1 MTAGERN
8 AKLSAMTRA
17 LDETTQLGEVIERL
31 TLSYPTLPSSTIAE
45 VVDELHARFNG
56 ARIREYVP
64 LFVERRAHTALTE
77 LNVSYE

>member
-1 MTAGERN
+1 LTAGERD
-8 AKLSAMTRA
+8 AKLSAMVNA
-17 LDETTQLGEVIERL
+17 LDEQTLLGEVVERL
-31 TLSYPTLPSSTIAE
+31 ALSYPTLSPATINE

-64 LFVERRAHTALTE
+64 LFVERWAHTALTE

>member
-1 MTAGERN
+1 MV
-8 AKLSAMTRA
+8 KA
-17 LDETTQLGEVIERL
+17 LDEQTLLGEVVERL
-31 TLSYPTLPSSTIAE
+31 ALSYPALSSLTINE

>member
-1 MTAGERN
+1 LTAGEPG
-8 AKLSAMTRA
+8 AKLKAMTRA

-31 TLSYPTLPSSTIAE
+31 ALSYPTVSPATIAE
-45 VVDELHARFNG
+45 VVDELHARFTG

-64 LFVERRAHTALTE
+64 LFVERRAQTALNE

>member
-8 AKLSAMTRA
+8 AKLFAMTRA
-17 LDETTQLGEVIERL
+17 LDETTQLGEVVERL
-31 TLSYPTLPSSTIAE
+31 ALSYPTLPSSTIAE

-64 LFVERRAHTALTE
+64 LFVERQAHSALTE